1 MRKVNRYSLWEVTS
15 HESATLR
22 NGATT
27 VLLEAA
33 AKASGPEPAAGPA
46 TRDTPFNRLIFVA
59 AVQMD

>member
-1 MRKVNRYSLWEVTS
+1 MRKVNRYRQPLGGQ
-15 HESATLR
+15 ESATLR
-22 NGATT
+22 NGVTT